1 MDLAKLSW
9 EAVDLISGTITF
21 VQGTI
26 GAKVVVPI
34 HPELAEH
41 LCLIATDRGG
51 ALCPTLAATPATGR
65 AGLSRQFIG
74 LMLTAGIDPQEV
86 KTTKHSMPLK
96 SFHSLR
102 HSFTSALANCGVPS
116 DLRMKLTGHK
126 SAQVHQLYTHH
137 ELQVLRD
144 AVESLPRL
152 GVDQS

>member
-21 VQGTI
+21 VQGKTS
-26 GAKVVVPI
+26 ARVVVPL
-34 HPELAEH
+34 HSELGEH
-41 LCLIATDRGG
+41 LSSIAGDRGG
-51 ALCPTLAATPATGR
+51 PLCPALAVTPVAGR
-65 AGLSRQFIG
+65 DGLSKQFIG